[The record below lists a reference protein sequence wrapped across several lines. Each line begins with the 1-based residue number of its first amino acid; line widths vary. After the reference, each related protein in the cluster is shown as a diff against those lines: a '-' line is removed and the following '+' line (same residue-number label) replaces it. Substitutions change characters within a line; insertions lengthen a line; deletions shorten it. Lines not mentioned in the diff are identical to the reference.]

1 MRFYLKPSG
10 SSISNVRLPIFSN
23 SMGIVMNLLRSKRV
37 WLALVAV
44 AALVAMHFSGI
55 TQYLTLETLRANR
68 AELTAFVASHLLL
81 SAALYTL
88 IYIAA
93 VAFSLPGAVLLTLTG
108 GFLFGTVAGSTLT
121 VLGATIGATLIF
133 LLAKAILGE
142 QALDRL
148 GPQGATLTQN
158 IKKNAWSYLLVLR
171 LVPLFPFFL
180 VNLAP
185 AFAGVGLKTF
195 VLTTFIGIIPGT
207 VVFSLAG
214 AGIDD
219 ALAREGAISI
229 SSILT
234 PEIIAGL
241 VGLAVLSLAAIP
253 LRRKFERA
261 DDGVIAASELKPSL
275 RSSTIPP
282 A

>member
-1 MRFYLKPSG
+1 MRL
-10 SSISNVRLPIFSN
+10 LIFSN
-23 SMGIVMNLLRSKRV
+23 SMGIVMNLLRSKRA

-44 AALVAMHFSGI
+44 AALVAMHFSGV

-68 AELTAFVASHLLL
+68 AELTAFVASHLLV

-121 VLGATIGATLIF
+121 VLGASIGATLVF

-142 QALDRL
+142 QALERL

-214 AGIDD
+214 AGIGE

-275 RSSTIPP
+275 KSSTIPP